1 MGFILDALGNGFG
14 VDLLARR
21 TVDLDRI
28 GLSAA
33 SGPEL
38 VVPRAEQ
45 AKLGAC
51 GGVLD
56 EDGDLHRDG
65 VMEQEGVDPPW
76 LYAFDDASLGGVLM
90 VLMLA
95 ML

>member
-1 MGFILDALGNGFG
+1 MGLFLDALGDGFG
-14 VDLLARR
+14 VDLLTRG

-28 GLSAA
+28 GLSGA

-45 AKLGAC
+45 AKLGSR

-56 EDGDLHRDG
+56 NEGNLHRDG
-65 VMEQEGVDPPW
+65 VIEQEGVDPTW
-76 LYAFDDASLGGVLM
+76 LYAFDDAGLGGVLM
-90 VLMLA
+90 VLVLA
-95 ML
+95 VL